1 MQEQTS
7 QKPARPVNDMTGIR
21 KEINKMRSIKQI
33 LIDRDGMN
41 SKEADDLIEDCKKD
55 LHERLE
61 AGEMPHDICQE
72 WFGLEPDYLM
82 ELI

>member
-33 LIDRDGMN
+33 LMDRDGMN
-41 SKEADDLIEDCKKD
+41 SKEAEKLIEDCRKD
-55 LHERLE
+55 LYERLE
-61 AGEMPHDICQE
+61 TGEMPHDICQE
-72 WFGLEPDYLM
+72 WFGLEPDYLE